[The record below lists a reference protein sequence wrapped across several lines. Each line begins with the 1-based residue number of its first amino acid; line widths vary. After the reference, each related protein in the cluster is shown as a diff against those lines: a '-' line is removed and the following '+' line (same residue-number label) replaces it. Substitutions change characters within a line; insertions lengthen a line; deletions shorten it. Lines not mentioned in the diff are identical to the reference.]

1 MFSQGGAFV
10 NNLVCGTVSLE
21 PVVERPTPYHVP
33 HSTQVAGYAAI
44 LGGDDRHIGNI
55 FLGGDASRGLRA
67 DAHGAARRPATAP
80 PATTATPRRSPTTS
94 RWSTTR
100 PAATTS
106 ASSSVKQP
114 VYIRDNV
121 YAAGAGPYE
130 AEQDAARPRR
140 RRDASPSSTRATRS
154 TSRRELPEAFD
165 EARVGLV
172 TGSDL
177 ERVRFVDAEFEE
189 PDGSPAGLDTDL
201 VGVRKT
207 GGQAYPAGPIAA
219 LASGSSRTRV
229 W

>member
-1 MFSQGGAFV
+1 M
-10 NNLVCGTVSLE
+10 
-21 PVVERPTPYHVP
+21 P

-44 LGGDDRHIGNI
+44 LGGDDRYIGNV
-55 FLGGDASRGLRA
+55 FLGGDAEPGLRA
-67 DAHGAARRPATAP
+67 DRTRSARAPATAP
-80 PATTATPRRSPTTS
+80 PATTGTPRRSPTTS
-94 RWSTTR
+94 PRSTTP

-106 ASSSVKQP
+106 ASSDVKQP

-130 AEQDAARPRR
+130 AEQDPLVLD
-140 RRDASPSSTRATRS
+140 DADVKVAVVDEGDEVHLETQ
-154 TSRRELPEAFD
+154 LPAAFD
-165 EARVGLV
+165 DARVGLV
-172 TGSDL
+172 TGRDL

-189 PDGSPAGLDTDL
+189 RDGSPARLDTDL

-207 GGQAYPAGPIAA
+207 DEQTYPAGPIAT